1 MRSSLSCSV
10 LRVKKLLITVPL
22 VLLLGGCTVMDVV
35 GPRPNKEVMALAKQ
49 AHADGLPSGATEDY
63 RQLRTEQSDALKA
76 EALRLCGI
84 TPEGEAPSSCS
95 VNFDDA
101 ELPASIGAQELV
113 SLTADTA
120 PRLPKESV
128 ALAVEQAIDA
138 TAMQP
143 VALDN
148 VGSATLTSEADIT
161 HTTAVV
167 QREAELQY
175 GLGFALAFADDPL
188 RERIA
193 VLREASRERSEA
205 LSPSIPL
212 DDGSLAP
219 SPGYQFVEGHTEP
232 TTLEEAQLL
241 VDALQ
246 RAVIDET
253 AAAAANAE
261 EATFMHDAILLA
273 AHARRV

>member
-76 EALRLCGI
+76 EALRLCG
-84 TPEGEAPSSCS
+84 TDPEGEAPSSCS

-113 SLTADTA
+113 FLTADTA

-161 HTTAVV
+161 HATAVV

-193 VLREASRERSEA
+193 VLREASRERTDA
-205 LSPSIPL
+205 LTPSIRLTPPPL
-212 DDGSLAP
+212 RPPPATSSWRAIPNPPHSRKHKSL
-219 SPGYQFVEGHTEP
+219 S
-232 TTLEEAQLL
+232 TTC
-241 VDALQ
+241 
-246 RAVIDET
+246 
-253 AAAAANAE
+253 
-261 EATFMHDAILLA
+261 
-273 AHARRV
+273 